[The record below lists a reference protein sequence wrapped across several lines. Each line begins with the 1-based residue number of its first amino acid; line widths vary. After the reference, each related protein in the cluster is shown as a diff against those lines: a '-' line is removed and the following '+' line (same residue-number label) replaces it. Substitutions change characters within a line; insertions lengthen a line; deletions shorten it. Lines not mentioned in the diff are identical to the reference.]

1 MEDLEL
7 WKNMKQGDRSA
18 FEMIYRNH
26 IQALYKYGARLSQD
40 ANLIEDC
47 IHDLFLDLWN
57 KRKSIGETDSIAP
70 YLITA
75 LRRKVYK
82 KSKKAQKTQL
92 KESIEAFDQES
103 IFNWPEDE
111 SGTTSKNQDKI
122 QSLIQNLTAR
132 QKEIIYLK
140 YIRGLD
146 YEEIGQILDMKYQ
159 SVRNLVHRALLKM
172 RKGVSIYFII
182 FWSSVE
188 YKVSTLGLMN

>member
-26 IQALYKYGARLSQD
+26 IQALYKYGCRLSPD
-40 ANLIEDC
+40 INLIEDC

-57 KRKSIGETDSIAP
+57 NRKSIGETDSIAP

-75 LRRKVYK
+75 LRRKVFR

-92 KESIEAFDQES
+92 QES
-103 IFNWPEDE
+103 TETFDRETIFHWPEEDTE
-111 SGTTSKNQDKI
+111 SSSKNQKQI

-146 YEEIGQILDMKYQ
+146 YEEIGDILNMKYQ

-172 RKGVSIYFII
+172 RKSVSIYFII
-182 FWSSVE
+182 FWSLIE
-188 YKVSTLGLMN
+188 YKVSAMGLMN